1 MENVTKK
8 YNLWTGIAMVVGI
21 VIGSGVFLK
30 AGPVLSLSG
39 GKLWIS
45 LLAWLVGGLIMV
57 SSGFCFAVFANKVKK
72 FNGVIDY
79 VEMATNKKISYFL
92 SWLMT
97 ALYYPTIA
105 SIVAVF
111 ASAYFVDLIGASEA
125 IFGGPVSTIYQLL
138 GSWQVYAI
146 AFGFIT
152 FFSLLNYLAP
162 TIGGKFQISSTIV
175 KLIPILIIAV
185 VGLFASLFIED
196 GGIAAAFTSV
206 GKNFDGTTY
215 QDLTV
220 NFGDAVRTTAFAYE
234 GWVCATIINAE
245 LKDSEKNLPRALVGG
260 TIAIVV
266 FYIIYYIGVSATIGN
281 AAGLEGG
288 VNTVA
293 ILNGPNAPLLIF
305 NNIFGTVGK
314 KIFTVFIIISCLGT
328 VNGVIM
334 STARGMYTMACRGQG
349 VIPEKISKLSKRS
362 NMSPISC
369 LFGYYFTIV
378 LLLIWYL
385 ANNGV
390 GIFKYLG
397 NMDAIVCAMIYGMFI
412 IMFVYMI
419 RNFKD
424 LNVFRRYVMP
434 IIAIVGC
441 SIFVLVG
448 TGVFQLINGL
458 ITGAEKPYTSLIE
471 FGVWLCLFVFVMV
484 PSIFFYNENPKEMNV
499 SE

>member
-1 MENVTKK
+1 
-8 YNLWTGIAMVVGI
+8 MVVGI

-45 LLAWLVGGLIMV
+45 LLAWLLGGLIMI

-79 VEMATNKKISYFL
+79 VEMATNKKIGYYL

-111 ASAYFVDLIGASEA
+111 ASAYFVDLIGVSDV
-125 IFGGPVSTIYQLL
+125 IFGGPVSSIYQLL
-138 GSWQVYAI
+138 GSWQVYLI

-152 FFSLLNYLAP
+152 IFSLLNYFAP
-162 TIGGKFQISSTIV
+162 RIGGKFQISATII

-185 VGLFASLFIED
+185 AGLFASLFIEN
-196 GGIAAAFTSV
+196 GGIIAAFTSV
-206 GKNFDGTTY
+206 GKGYDGVTY
-215 QDLTV
+215 HDLTV
-220 NFGDAVRTTAFAYE
+220 NFGDAIRTTAFAYE

-260 TIAIVV
+260 TIAIVI
-266 FYIIYYIGVSATIGN
+266 FYLIYYIGVSATIGN
-281 AAGLEGG
+281 ANGLEGG

-293 ILNGPNAPLLIF
+293 IFNGPNTPLIIF
-305 NNIFGTVGK
+305 DNIFGTIGK

-328 VNGVIM
+328 VNGVVM

-349 VIPEKISKLSKRS
+349 IIPDKIAKLSNKS
-362 NMSPISC
+362 NMSPLSC
-369 LFGYYFTIV
+369 LFGYCFTIV
-378 LLLIWYL
+378 LLVIWYL
-385 ANNGV
+385 ANNSIS
-390 GIFKYLG
+390 IFKYLG
-397 NMDAIVCAMIYGMFI
+397 NMDAIVCALIYGTFI

-419 RNFKD
+419 KNFKD
-424 LNVFRRYVMP
+424 LNVFRRFVMP
-434 IIAIVGC
+434 IIAIIGC
-441 SIFVLVG
+441 SVFVLVG
-448 TGVFQLINGL
+448 TGVFQLFNGL
-458 ITGAEKPYTSLIE
+458 ITGSEKPYSSLIE
-471 FGVWLCLFVFVMV
+471 FCVWFCLFLIVMI
-484 PSIFFYNENPKEMNV
+484 PSIFFYKKDPKKIR
-499 SE
+499 

>member
-1 MENVTKK
+1 MEKIAKK
-8 YNLWTGIAMVVGI
+8 YSLWTGIAMVVGI

-57 SSGFCFAVFANKVKK
+57 SSGFCFAVFANKVEK

-79 VEMATNKKISYFL
+79 VEVATNKKIAYFL

-111 ASAYFVDLIGASEA
+111 ASAYFVDLIGLSDAV
-125 IFGGPVSTIYQLL
+125 FGGPVTSIYQLL
-138 GSWQVYAI
+138 GSWQVYLI
-146 AFGFIT
+146 AFAFIT
-152 FFSLLNYLAP
+152 AFSLLNYFAP
-162 TIGGKFQISSTIV
+162 KIGGKFQISATII

-185 VGLFASLFIED
+185 VGFFASLFVKD
-196 GGIAAAFTSV
+196 GGIIAAFTSV
-206 GKNFDGTTY
+206 GKGFDGTTY
-215 QDLTV
+215 TDLTI

-245 LKDSEKNLPRALVGG
+245 LKDSEKNLPKALVGG

-281 AAGLEGG
+281 AEGLEGG

-293 ILNGPNAPLLIF
+293 ILSGPNAPLIIF
-305 NNIFGTVGK
+305 NNIFGSVGK
-314 KIFTVFIIISCLGT
+314 KLFTIFIIISCLGT

-349 VIPEKISKLSKRS
+349 IIPDKIAKLSPRS
-362 NMSPISC
+362 NMSPLSC
-369 LFGYYFTIV
+369 LFGYCFTVV
-378 LLLIWYL
+378 LLIIWYL
-385 ANNGV
+385 ANNSI
-390 GIFKYLG
+390 GIFKYLA
-397 NMDAIVCAMIYGMFI
+397 NMDAIVCALIYGAFI

-424 LNVFRRYVMP
+424 LNVFNRYVMP
-434 IIAIVGC
+434 ITAIIGC

-458 ITGAEKPYTSLIE
+458 IIGSEKPYASLIE
-471 FGVWLCLFVFVMV
+471 FGVWFCLFLIVMI
-484 PSIFFYNENPKEMNV
+484 PSIFFYKKDQETK
-499 SE
+499 